1 MVTNVITKCNGKD
14 KVVDFRDKLS
24 RSLPDEY
31 ARCTSL
37 AARKMEE
44 RPFPLSSKWSSVI
57 SRRERAIKVS
67 PVP

>member
-31 ARCTSL
+31 AMMHQSGGKKNGGKT
-37 AARKMEE
+37 
-44 RPFPLSSKWSSVI
+44 FPSVI
-57 SRRERAIKVS
+57 
-67 PVP
+67 

>member
-31 ARCTSL
+31 AMMHQSGGQHPCHPAHTGSGKGGCEY
-37 AARKMEE
+37 AD
-44 RPFPLSSKWSSVI
+44 
-57 SRRERAIKVS
+57 VS
-67 PVP
+67 

>member
-31 ARCTSL
+31 AMMHQSGGK
-37 AARKMEE
+37 KMEE

-67 PVP
+67 PVL